1 MTQAGRMDKTLPLP
15 PPLAESVPVEVL
27 KAEVTTWAGRIG
39 VAPVRVTVRPMKR
52 KWGSCS
58 REGRLTFDTD
68 LLRQPAE
75 FRREVIVHEL
85 LHLKVPN
92 HGKLF
97 KALLKTYLASAET
110 TSFSEEKKSVVNEY

>member
-58 REGRLTFDTD
+58 HEGRLTFDRD
-68 LLRQPAE
+68 LLCQPAG
-75 FRREVIVHEL
+75 FRARVIVHEL
-85 LHLKVPN
+85 LHLKYPAPH
-92 HGKLF
+92 HGKKFQVLV
-97 KALLKTYLASAET
+97 KAYLARYGLAE
-110 TSFSEEKKSVVNEY
+110 